1 MAKLNSSL
9 KNMVMSLAII
19 SFGASAILGGVYVLT
34 KKPIEDAAELKKTN
48 AIKEVLPQNNNMK
61 IGEAVE
67 ITLDSYSEKF
77 IVYPAFENDKLIAVA
92 VETFD
97 NNGYGGQIKSMVG
110 FDAEGNIVNYAIL
123 AMSETPGL
131 GEKVTSWFKTK
142 RNNQD
147 IRAKKPSEESFK
159 VSKDGGEI
167 DAITAST
174 ITSRAFL
181 ASVKTAYNVF
191 IEYQKQQNK

>member
-1 MAKLNSSL
+1 MAKLESSL

-61 IGEAVE
+61 IGKAVE
-67 ITLDSYSEKF
+67 VTLDSYSEKF
-77 IVYPAFENDKLIAVA
+77 IVYPAFENDKLIAAA

-123 AMSETPGL
+123 TMSETPGL

-147 IRAKKPSEESFK
+147 IRGKKPSEESFK

-181 ASVKTAYNVF
+181 SSVKTAYNVF

>member
-1 MAKLNSSL
+1 MAKLESSL

-77 IVYPAFENDKLIAVA
+77 IVYPAFENDKLIAAA

-147 IRAKKPSEESFK
+147 IRGKKPSEESFK

-181 ASVKTAYNVF
+181 SSVKTAYNVF

>member
-77 IVYPAFENDKLIAVA
+77 IVYPAFENDKLIAAA

-147 IRAKKPSEESFK
+147 IRGKKPSEESFK

-191 IEYQKQQNK
+191 MEYQKQQNK

>member
-1 MAKLNSSL
+1 MAKLDSSL

-61 IGEAVE
+61 IGKVVE
-67 ITLDSYSEKF
+67 VTLDSYTEKF
-77 IVYPAFENDKLIAVA
+77 IVYPAFENDKLIAAA

-123 AMSETPGL
+123 SMSETPGL

-147 IRAKKPSEESFK
+147 IRGKKPSEESFK

-181 ASVKTAYNVF
+181 SSVKTAYNVF

>member
-19 SFGASAILGGVYVLT
+19 SFGASAILGSVYVLT
-34 KKPIEDAAELKKTN
+34 KSPIEKAAEEKKTN
-48 AIKEVLPQNNNMK
+48 AIKEVLPTNANMK
-61 IGEAVE
+61 IGHPVE
-67 ITLDSYSEKF
+67 ISIDSYSEKF
-77 IVYPAFENDKLIAVA
+77 TVYPAFENDKLIAVA

-110 FDAEGNIVNYAIL
+110 FDAEGKIVNYSIL
-123 AMSETPGL
+123 SMSETPGL
-131 GEKVTSWFKTK
+131 GEKATSWFKTE
-142 RNNQD
+142 RNKQD
-147 IRAKKPSEESFK
+147 IRGKIPSEESFK

-191 IEYQKQQNK
+191 MEYQKQQNK

>member
-1 MAKLNSSL
+1 MAKLDSSL

-67 ITLDSYSEKF
+67 ITLESYSEKF
-77 IVYPAFENDKLIAVA
+77 IVYPAFENDKLIAAA

-142 RNNQD
+142 RNKQD
-147 IRAKKPSEESFK
+147 IRGKKPSEESFK

-181 ASVKTAYNVF
+181 SSVKTAYNVF

>member
-1 MAKLNSSL
+1 MAKLDSSL

-67 ITLDSYSEKF
+67 ITLESYSEKF
-77 IVYPAFENDKLIAVA
+77 IVYPAFENDKLIAAA

-131 GEKVTSWFKTK
+131 GEKVTSWFKTE

-147 IRAKKPSEESFK
+147 IRGKKPSEESFK

-181 ASVKTAYNVF
+181 ASVKTAYNIF
-191 IEYQKQQNK
+191 MEYQKQQNK

>member
-147 IRAKKPSEESFK
+147 IRGKKPSEESFK

-181 ASVKTAYNVF
+181 SSVKTAYNVF

>member
-1 MAKLNSSL
+1 MAKLESSL

-77 IVYPAFENDKLIAVA
+77 IVYPAFENDKLIAAA

-147 IRAKKPSEESFK
+147 IRGKNPAEENFK

-174 ITSRAFL
+174 ITSRAFI

-191 IEYQKQQNK
+191 MEYQKQQNK

>member
-67 ITLDSYSEKF
+67 ITLESCSEKF
-77 IVYPAFENDKLIAVA
+77 IVYPAFENDKLIAAA

-147 IRAKKPSEESFK
+147 IRGKKPSEESFK

-181 ASVKTAYNVF
+181 SSVKTAYNVF

>member
-1 MAKLNSSL
+1 MAKLESSL

-48 AIKEVLPQNNNMK
+48 AIKEVLPENANMK
-61 IGEAVE
+61 IGDPVE
-67 ITLDSYSEKF
+67 ISIDSYSEKF
-77 IVYPAFENDKLIAVA
+77 TVYPAFENDKLVAVA

-110 FDAEGNIVNYAIL
+110 FDAEGKIVNYAIL
-123 AMSETPGL
+123 SMSETPGL
-131 GEKVTSWFKTK
+131 GEKATSWFKTK

-147 IRAKKPSEESFK
+147 IRGKKPSEESFK

-191 IEYQKQQNK
+191 MEYQKQQNK

>member
-77 IVYPAFENDKLIAVA
+77 IVYPAFENDKLIAAA

-131 GEKVTSWFKTK
+131 GEKATSWFKTK

-147 IRAKKPSEESFK
+147 IRGKKPSEESFK

-181 ASVKTAYNVF
+181 SSVKTAYNVF

>member
-1 MAKLNSSL
+1 MAKLDSSL

-67 ITLDSYSEKF
+67 ITLESYSEKF
-77 IVYPAFENDKLIAVA
+77 IVYPAFENDKLIAAA

-131 GEKVTSWFKTK
+131 GEKVTSWFKTE

-147 IRAKKPSEESFK
+147 IRGEKPSEESFK

-181 ASVKTAYNVF
+181 SSVKTAYNVF

>member
-1 MAKLNSSL
+1 MAKLDSSL

-67 ITLDSYSEKF
+67 ITLESYSEKF
-77 IVYPAFENDKLIAVA
+77 IVYPAFENDKLIAAA

-97 NNGYGGQIKSMVG
+97 NNGYGGQIKSMV
-110 FDAEGNIVNYAIL
+110 GNIVNYAIL

-131 GEKVTSWFKTK
+131 GEKVTSWFKTD
-142 RNNQD
+142 RNKQD
-147 IRAKKPSEESFK
+147 IRGKKPSEESFK

-181 ASVKTAYNVF
+181 SSVKTAYNVF

>member
-77 IVYPAFENDKLIAVA
+77 IVYPAFENDKLIAAA

-147 IRAKKPSEESFK
+147 IRGKKPSEESFK
-159 VSKDGGEI
+159 VNKDGGEI

-181 ASVKTAYNVF
+181 SSVKTAYNVF

>member
-67 ITLDSYSEKF
+67 ITLESYSEKF
-77 IVYPAFENDKLIAVA
+77 IVYPAFENDKLIAAA

-131 GEKVTSWFKTK
+131 GEKVTSWFKTD
-142 RNNQD
+142 RNKQD
-147 IRAKKPSEESFK
+147 IRGKKPSEESFK

-181 ASVKTAYNVF
+181 SSVKTAYNVF

>member
-1 MAKLNSSL
+1 MAKLDSSL

-147 IRAKKPSEESFK
+147 IRGKKPSEESFK

>member
-67 ITLDSYSEKF
+67 ITLESYSEKF

-147 IRAKKPSEESFK
+147 IRGKKPSEESFK

>member
-67 ITLDSYSEKF
+67 ITLESYSEKF

-131 GEKVTSWFKTK
+131 GEKVTSWFKTE

-147 IRAKKPSEESFK
+147 IRGKKPSEESFK

-181 ASVKTAYNVF
+181 SSVKTAYNVF

>member
-67 ITLDSYSEKF
+67 ITLESYSEKF
-77 IVYPAFENDKLIAVA
+77 IVYPAFENDKLIAAA

-147 IRAKKPSEESFK
+147 IRGKKPSEESFK

-181 ASVKTAYNVF
+181 SSVKTAYNVF

>member
-19 SFGASAILGGVYVLT
+19 SFGASAILGGVYALT
-34 KKPIEDAAELKKTN
+34 KAPIEKAAEAKKTN
-48 AIKEVLPQNNNMK
+48 AIKEVLPTNANMK
-61 IGEAVE
+61 IEDPIE
-67 ITLDSYSEKF
+67 ISIPSYSEKF
-77 IVYPAFENDKLIAVA
+77 IVYPAFENDKLVAVA

-110 FDAEGNIVNYAIL
+110 FDEKGNIVNYAIL
-123 AMSETPGL
+123 SMSETPGL
-131 GEKVTSWFKTK
+131 GEKVTSWFKTE
-142 RNNQD
+142 RNKQD
-147 IRAKKPSEESFK
+147 IRGKKPSEESFK

-174 ITSRAFL
+174 ITSRAFI

-191 IEYQKQQNK
+191 MEYQKQQNK

>member
-1 MAKLNSSL
+1 MAKLDSSL
-9 KNMVMSLAII
+9 KNMVMSLVII

-67 ITLDSYSEKF
+67 ITLESYSEKF
-77 IVYPAFENDKLIAVA
+77 IVYPAFENDKLIAAA

-147 IRAKKPSEESFK
+147 IRGKKPSEESFK

-181 ASVKTAYNVF
+181 SSVKTAYNVF

>member
-77 IVYPAFENDKLIAVA
+77 IVYPAFENDKLIAAA

-131 GEKVTSWFKTK
+131 GEKATSWFKTE

-147 IRAKKPSEESFK
+147 IRGKKPSEESFK

-191 IEYQKQQNK
+191 MEYQKQQNK

>member
-1 MAKLNSSL
+1 MAKLESSL

-61 IGEAVE
+61 IGKAVE
-67 ITLDSYSEKF
+67 ITLESYSEKF
-77 IVYPAFENDKLIAVA
+77 IVYPAFENDKLIAAA

-123 AMSETPGL
+123 SMSETPGL

-142 RNNQD
+142 RNKQD
-147 IRAKKPSEESFK
+147 IRGKKPSEESFK

-181 ASVKTAYNVF
+181 SSVKTAYNVF

>member
-67 ITLDSYSEKF
+67 ITLESYSEKF
-77 IVYPAFENDKLIAVA
+77 IVYPAFENDKLIAAA

-142 RNNQD
+142 RNKQD
-147 IRAKKPSEESFK
+147 IRGKKPSEESFK

-181 ASVKTAYNVF
+181 SSVKTAYNVF

>member
-67 ITLDSYSEKF
+67 ITLESYSEKF

-147 IRAKKPSEESFK
+147 IRGKKPSEESFK

-181 ASVKTAYNVF
+181 SSVKTAYNVF

>member
-1 MAKLNSSL
+1 MAKLDSSL

-67 ITLDSYSEKF
+67 ITLESYSEKF
-77 IVYPAFENDKLIAVA
+77 IVYPAFENDKLIAAA

-123 AMSETPGL
+123 SMSETPGL
-131 GEKVTSWFKTK
+131 GEKVTSWFKTE
-142 RNNQD
+142 RNKQD
-147 IRAKKPSEESFK
+147 IRGKKPSEESFK

-181 ASVKTAYNVF
+181 SSVKTAYNVF

>member
-1 MAKLNSSL
+1 MAKLDSSL

-61 IGEAVE
+61 IGKAVE
-67 ITLDSYSEKF
+67 VTLDSYSEKF
-77 IVYPAFENDKLIAVA
+77 IVYPAFENDKLIAAA

-147 IRAKKPSEESFK
+147 IRGKKPSEESFK

-181 ASVKTAYNVF
+181 SSVKTAYNVF

>member
-34 KKPIEDAAELKKTN
+34 KKPIEDTAELKKTN

-147 IRAKKPSEESFK
+147 IRGKKPSEESFK

>member
-1 MAKLNSSL
+1 MAKLESSL

-61 IGEAVE
+61 IGKAVE
-67 ITLDSYSEKF
+67 VTLDSYSEKF
-77 IVYPAFENDKLIAVA
+77 VVYPAFENDKLIAAA

-147 IRAKKPSEESFK
+147 IRGKKPSEKSFK

-181 ASVKTAYNVF
+181 SSVKTAYNVF